1 MKCRLIPAILLAVS
15 ALSACTPDG
24 SPDKT
29 PKIAG
34 SQRAALDKAKAVEA
48 TMNEQAIKQQQQIDQ
63 ATNQ

>member
-34 SQRAALDKAKAVEA
+34 SQRAALDKAKAMEA
-48 TMNEQAIKQQQQIDQ
+48 TVNEQAIKQQQQIDQ

>member
-1 MKCRLIPAILLAVS
+1 MKSLLIPAILLGVI

-34 SQRAALDKAKAVEA
+34 SQRAALDKAKALEA
-48 TMNEQAIKQQQQIDQ
+48 TMNEQALKQQQQIDQ
-63 ATNQ
+63 ATNL